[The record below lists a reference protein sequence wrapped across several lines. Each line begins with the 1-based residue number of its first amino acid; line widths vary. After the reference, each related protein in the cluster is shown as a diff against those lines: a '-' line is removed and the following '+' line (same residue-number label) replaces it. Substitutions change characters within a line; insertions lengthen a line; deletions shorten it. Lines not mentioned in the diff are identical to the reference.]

1 MSRILVTIA
10 KFEDTFEADLAR
22 ALLEENGIE
31 AFLRNEVM
39 FSLVPISLS
48 DKYYIELQVVQG
60 FEEQALDILDRQK
73 STSVVSELLKE
84 AGAVLEG
91 HFLLTSGKHS
101 GFYVEKIKL
110 LQIPAITEEVCNLLA
125 DKLSEFEFDTVVGPA
140 YGGIVL
146 AFEVA
151 RTLEKGFVFTQRQDG
166 VMSVRS
172 GFDLSEVKK
181 VAVVEDIVTTGGSV
195 AEVIACLQAKGIGVA
210 VVAAIVDRSG
220 GRAEFGC
227 PFQALLQMDIPTWE
241 VGDCPL
247 CAEGQPLTKPG
258 SSDKNSPLT

>member
-1 MSRILVTIA
+1 MSRVLVTIA

-31 AFLRNEVM
+31 AFLRNEMM
-39 FSLVPISLS
+39 FSLVPIGLS

-73 STSVVSELLKE
+73 STNVVYELLKSS
-84 AGAVLEG
+84 GAILEG
-91 HFLLTSGKHS
+91 HFQLTSGRHS

-110 LQIPAITEEVCNLLA
+110 LQNPSTVEELCSLIAEKIGEL
-125 DKLSEFEFDTVVGPA
+125 EFDTVVGPA

-146 AFEVA
+146 AYEVA
-151 RTLEKGFVFTQRQDG
+151 QALDKCFIFTQRRDG
-166 VMSVRS
+166 DMTVRS
-172 GFDLSEVKK
+172 GFDLSEVKR

-195 AEVIACLQAKGIGVA
+195 KEVIACLKGLGIEVA

-220 GRAEFGC
+220 GKADFGC
-227 PFQALLQMDIPTWE
+227 PFVSLLQLDIPSWE
-241 VGDCPL
+241 PDACDLCREGIPL
-247 CAEGQPLTKPG
+247 SKPG
-258 SSDKNSPLT
+258 SSDKTI